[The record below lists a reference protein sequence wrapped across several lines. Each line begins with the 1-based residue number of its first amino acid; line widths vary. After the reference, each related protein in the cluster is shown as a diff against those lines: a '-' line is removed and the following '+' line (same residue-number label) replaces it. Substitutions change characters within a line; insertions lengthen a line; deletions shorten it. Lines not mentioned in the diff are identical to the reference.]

1 MYAIQLA
8 ITTTFI
14 HKSQSHYFMLI
25 KNIRLI
31 KNMNYFMLIKNIACG
46 CNLRCCIA
54 SDLFALQDF
63 KTCIVISIDYSQ
75 SKLLYYDLCTI
86 FNYVPSILPD
96 NIHIRKFEMPWRSF
110 SVDHSS

>member
-14 HKSQSHYFMLI
+14 HKSQSHFMLI
-25 KNIRLI
+25 TNIRLI
-31 KNMNYFMLIKNIACG
+31 KNIDYFMLIKNIACG

-54 SDLFALQDF
+54 SDLFALQNF

-75 SKLLYYDLCTI
+75 SKLPYYDLYTI

-96 NIHIRKFEMPWRSF
+96 YIHIRKFEMP
-110 SVDHSS
+110 